1 MKKVLTIILSL
12 ILVMGM
18 TLTAV
23 AVEVTGCAVTAESVT
38 AAAGEQ
44 VSVPVKITS
53 NQGFTNFAIA
63 LDYDRDDL
71 ELVSIEPSELC
82 GDLVS
87 VNTEWDFS
95 ADENAAQNEAFA
107 EGNTYGYITCASSD
121 AVTGD
126 GELFTATFNV
136 SEDFSGTA
144 EVTPVVSYMRNNSAV
159 YAVFEEVSVQASAG
173 TVTLEGDVLAG
184 DVDGNGMVTS
194 LDAALAFAASIDS
207 SSLTETQK
215 AAADVDGNGMI
226 TSLDAALI
234 FSMSLGG

>member
-1 MKKVLTIILSL
+1 
-12 ILVMGM
+12 
-18 TLTAV
+18 
-23 AVEVTGCAVTAESVT
+23 
-38 AAAGEQ
+38 
-44 VSVPVKITS
+44 
-53 NQGFTNFAIA
+53 
-63 LDYDRDDL
+63 
-71 ELVSIEPSELC
+71 
-82 GDLVS
+82 
-87 VNTEWDFS
+87 
-95 ADENAAQNEAFA
+95 
-107 EGNTYGYITCASSD
+107 
-121 AVTGD
+121 
-126 GELFTATFNV
+126 
-136 SEDFSGTA
+136 
-144 EVTPVVSYMRNNSAV
+144 MRNNSAV